1 MVDVKVNKTK
11 KHSFHKDARINLCV
25 IKHNANTVITLS
37 FLKMQLIQNVFFLLF
52 ILFFFIKLLLKLNLY
67 KVHLT

>member
-11 KHSFHKDARINLCV
+11 KHLFHKDARINLCV
-25 IKHNANTVITLS
+25 ITHNANTVITLS

-52 ILFFFIKLLLKLNLY
+52 IIYFFYKTAVKTKFI
-67 KVHLT
+67 